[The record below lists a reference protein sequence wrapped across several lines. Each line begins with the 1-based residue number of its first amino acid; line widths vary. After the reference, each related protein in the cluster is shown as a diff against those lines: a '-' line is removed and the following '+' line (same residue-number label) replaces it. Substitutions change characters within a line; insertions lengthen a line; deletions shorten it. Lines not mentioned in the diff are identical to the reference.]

1 MARFRRF
8 GWVAVLG
15 LLVPLTSAVPGSAA
29 VGPAEFCG
37 PGSGSNASP
46 CVITP
51 VDETHLRID
60 GPFVAGPTY
69 EYSKIVFQPRDEI
82 TLDAGGCVQTGGLGI
97 PGSGL

>member
-1 MARFRRF
+1 
-8 GWVAVLG
+8 
-15 LLVPLTSAVPGSAA
+15 
-29 VGPAEFCG
+29 
-37 PGSGSNASP
+37 
-46 CVITP
+46 VITP